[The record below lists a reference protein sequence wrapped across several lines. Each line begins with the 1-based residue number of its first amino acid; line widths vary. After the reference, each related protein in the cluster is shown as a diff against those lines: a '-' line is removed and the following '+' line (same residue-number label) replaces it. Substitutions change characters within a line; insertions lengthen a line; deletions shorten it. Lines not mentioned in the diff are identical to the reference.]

1 MNVFGV
7 DLLQL
12 IIYIC
17 VATSLIVVIYIL
29 KLTRSKKKTK
39 TEPAENEPEQLLSE
53 DTSDKTIITRLIT
66 LIDKMYSH
74 QVGLTPTSSSNP
86 NPELERQ
93 TQEKPTA
100 KTKQEEPE
108 PTQAPPLSL
117 SHVDEETY
125 KPTTEDQELLE
136 KFRKLLKE
144 KE

>member
-17 VATSLIVVIYIL
+17 VATSFIVVVYIL

-53 DTSDKTIITRLIT
+53 DKTIIEQLIV

-74 QVGLTPTSSSNP
+74 QVGLTPTSSSNS

-125 KPTTEDQELLE
+125 KPTSEDQELLE
-136 KFRKLLKE
+136 KIRKLLKE

>member
-17 VATSLIVVIYIL
+17 VATILIVVLYIL
-29 KLTRSKKKTK
+29 KLTRSKKKM
-39 TEPAENEPEQLLSE
+39 EPAENEPEQLLSE

-125 KPTTEDQELLE
+125 KPTSEDQELLE
-136 KFRKLLKE
+136 KIRKLLKE